1 MKEIRDEER
10 IIARI
15 LSGELSFSDRD
26 IKSLEKADLTEEKE
40 EQLVKL
46 AQEITEVAAKNKNLR
61 KEVEDKAKVAESDKF
76 TKLDLICIEEELR
89 DLKEEQKRH
98 TYYEGGMKLYIGAGA
113 TVAISFIIPIILSCF
128 INELLPILLAI
139 IVPYCFGIGFTM
151 GSIKKSDRKLKQI
164 QDKIA
169 KLEQERLNILDI
181 KSENMF
187 ESDIEKTKNIT
198 KHIYNEKDL
207 DKEIENIEIMI

>member
-15 LSGELSFSDRD
+15 LSGELSFSSED
-26 IKSLEKADLTEEKE
+26 IKKLEKADLTEENE
-40 EQLVKL
+40 GQLVEL
-46 AQEITEVAAKNKNLR
+46 AQEIIEVAAKNKELR
-61 KEVEDKAKVAESDKF
+61 KDVEEKSKTVEVDNY
-76 TKLDLICIEEELR
+76 TKLDLVLIEDELR
-89 DLKEEQKRH
+89 ELREEQKRH

-128 INELLPILLAI
+128 INELLPILLAV

-207 DKEIENIEIMI
+207 DKEVEGIDIVL